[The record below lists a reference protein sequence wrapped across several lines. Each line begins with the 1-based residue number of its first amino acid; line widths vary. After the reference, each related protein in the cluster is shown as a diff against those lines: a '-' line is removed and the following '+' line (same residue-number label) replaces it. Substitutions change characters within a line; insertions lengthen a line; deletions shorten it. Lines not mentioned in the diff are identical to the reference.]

1 MESIDIADA
10 LFTKTQQRVLGL
22 LYGKPDQTFYTTEI
36 MRSAKMGRGTISR
49 ELERLVLSGLIR
61 ESKQGNQRHYQ
72 ANSENPVFNELVG
85 IIRKTFG
92 IADVIRTALLPV
104 TEQINWAFVYGSMA
118 KGEATAT
125 SDVDIM
131 VVSPSLAY
139 TDIME
144 LLPEAEQTINRPIN
158 PSIYTADQIKQ
169 KMQENNVFVSRV
181 MQQNKIWIKGS
192 ENDIGAS
199 G

>member
-1 MESIDIADA
+1 MESINIADA

-49 ELERLVLSGLIR
+49 ELERLALSGLIR

-72 ANSENPVFNELVG
+72 ANADSPVFNELVG

-92 IADVIRTALLPV
+92 IADVIRGALLPI
-104 TEQINWAFVYGSMA
+104 TERINWAFIYGSIA
-118 KGEATAT
+118 KGEATST
-125 SDVDIM
+125 SDVDLM
-131 VVSPSLAY
+131 VVSLSLAY

-144 LLPEAEQTINRPIN
+144 LLPDAEQAIKRPIN
-158 PSIYTADQIKQ
+158 PSIYTAEQIKQ
-169 KMQENNVFVSRV
+169 KMQEDNVFISRV

-192 ENDIGAS
+192 EKDIVT
-199 G
+199 